1 MVDTLALVSIDALL
15 SLLSGKEN
23 LIIPEL
29 QDLIVLS
36 LQAFEPEIT
45 RTSIHLSH

>member
-1 MVDTLALVSIDALL
+1 MVDSLALVSLGAFL

-36 LQAFEPEIT
+36 LQAFEPENT
-45 RTSIHLSH
+45 RTSITH

>member
-1 MVDTLALVSIDALL
+1 MVDSLALVSLGAFL

-23 LIIPEL
+23 LIPVL

-36 LQAFEPEIT
+36 LQAFEPENT
-45 RTSIHLSH
+45 RTSITH